1 MSTINASSLFHFTK
15 GGIEA
20 LESILTNGFRLS
32 YCMESY
38 SRQSIVGIPMI
49 CFCDIPLMRT
59 IKHRKEYGDY
69 AIGVSKD
76 AFRLKHFIDL
86 NPVLY
91 RNSIMMEKVTEYAIE
106 RMSYYT
112 DEFKKMQGSI
122 VEDNFDK
129 ISKGEKVLPFGN
141 DEQQDILMSTYF
153 QRHLYQSQIA
163 YTKPYKEETNCYYDE
178 SEWRIVGDDMGETKW
193 IWNVDKDNKE
203 DIRGKENDRLWKK
216 TDIYYGINSLSDI
229 SYIIVHTE
237 KQVQLL
243 VSFVRKIN
251 KLMGLDITSEEKDL
265 LLTKITSFE
274 RMEKDY

>member
-91 RNSIMMEKVTEYAIE
+91 RNSIMMEKVAESAIE

-112 DEFKKMQGSI
+112 EEFKKIQETI
-122 VEDNFDK
+122 VDDNFEK
-129 ISKGEKVLPFGN
+129 ISRGEKFFPFGN
-141 DEQQDILMSTYF
+141 DEQQDNLMYAIS
-153 QRHLYQSQIA
+153 QRHIYQSQIA
-163 YTKPYKEETNCYYDE
+163 YTKPYEEETCCYYDE